1 MNFLTINGKPQ
12 THNGKFITVPDGYN
26 NELIKVNGKLLK
38 FGNNL
43 IGDSVLQ
50 LSTPINLELNN
61 TILSWNKVENAEK
74 YAILVDG
81 VIKAY
86 VE

>member
-1 MNFLTINGKPQ
+1 MNFLTVNGKPQ

-26 NELIKVNGKLLK
+26 DELIKINGKLLK
-38 FGNNL
+38 LGENL
-43 IGDSVLQ
+43 AGDSVLQ
-50 LSTPINLELNN
+50 LAKPTNLNLNG
-61 TILSWNKVENAEK
+61 TVLSWNKVENAEK

-81 VIKAY
+81 VVVAY